1 MPKDKDDDFSI
12 DWNIDESLLKDW
24 DNLPMV
30 DSSTDELLK
39 SWGANLEPWPDLSFS
54 DEDLSK
60 LTKELS
66 LADSEFNFDWS
77 EADLSAWTSDGD
89 ARVAE
94 SEPSAE
100 PDPNLTA
107 KDVAEW
113 MLKEVETKGEL
124 FQKDAA
130 WHIRRNVGKRF
141 IYLNENHNPAISRE
155 VLKEFL
161 LISMKTV
168 VWNRRERYWRVR
180 QPNDPP
186 KCRVVDS

>member
-12 DWNIDESLLKDW
+12 DWNIDEKLLKDW
-24 DNLPMV
+24 DNLPTV
-30 DSSTDELLK
+30 DFSTDELLK
-39 SWGANLEPWPDLSFS
+39 SWDANLESWQDLSFS
-54 DEDLSK
+54 DEDFTK
-60 LTKELS
+60 LNKELS

-77 EADLSAWTSDGD
+77 EVGLSAWTSDSET
-89 ARVAE
+89 RVIE
-94 SEPSAE
+94 SEPSPE

-113 MLKEVETKGEL
+113 MLKEVETKGGL
-124 FQKDAA
+124 YQKDAA
-130 WHIRRNVGKRF
+130 WHIRRYFGKQF

-186 KCRVVDS
+186 KLRMVDS